1 MPIGF
6 REGMLMNDVLEQ
18 LRRLGLLDPT
28 DQEVRQRRTLALRL
42 AGLRGKVGGFLDNRK
57 QNANVLLAHVATRLS
72 AEYGM
77 AEALHRAK
85 FIYSRVAEPAIIDEL
100 AERCGFVI
108 AAIGD

>member
-18 LRRLGLLDPT
+18 LRRLGLMDPT
-28 DQEVRQRRTLALRL
+28 DQQVRQRRMLAPRL

-100 AERCGFVI
+100 AERCSFVV